1 MIIAT
6 AGHIDH
12 GKTSLVKALT
22 GVDADRL
29 PEEQKRGLTI
39 DLGFAYEPVED
50 DLVLGFVDVPGHEK
64 FVRNML
70 AGVGAIDFA
79 LLIVAA
85 DDGPMPQTR
94 EHLAI
99 LNLLGVSVGAVALTK
114 IDRVDDV
121 RRMEAMDEIAQLL
134 EGTSLASA
142 PVLPVSGITGEG
154 VPELKAHLVA
164 AAHIVQRRSEAGNFR
179 LAIDRVFTITGSG
192 LVVTGTV
199 YAGQAKIGDR
209 LMLTPQGVEVRVRAI
224 HAQNKDAK
232 TGFAGERCALNIA
245 GAELTKDMV
254 SRGDWIVGEVAHAP
268 TDRFDARI
276 RVLASED
283 RPFRHWTPVHLHLG
297 AVDVGARVATLEDR
311 AIPVGETGLAQI
323 VLDRP
328 IGALHGDRFILR
340 DQSARRTM
348 GGGVVIDSFSPVRG
362 RARPER
368 LAIVRG
374 LEKEGAVSALESV
387 LTESPAGVDL
397 NRFAAGRNLTP
408 EEADSVW
415 RDATM
420 VKVGR
425 QQRPIGMSSAHWT
438 AVGDML
444 VSALRDWHAKWPDRP
459 GPEEERLR
467 RLLGRRTSEETFNA
481 AIVGLLRDRKIVR
494 DGAQLAL
501 PNHRPAFSA
510 EDSALWSEVEELLQS
525 AGTRPPRLLEVA
537 DAVEMDVRPLGQF
550 LQRAVRIGLI
560 AKVAD
565 NRYFLPSTLLTLGK
579 MAEDLAA
586 KSEDA
591 QFTAGEYNKFSG
603 LGRNLAI
610 QLLEYFDRS
619 GLTRRAENRR
629 SIVKPA
635 NDVYGDAFTN
645 K

>member
-29 PEEQKRGLTI
+29 PEEQRRGLTI

-85 DDGPMPQTR
+85 DDGPMPQTL

-114 IDRVDDV
+114 IDRVDEA
-121 RRMEAMDEIAQLL
+121 RQAEAMAEIEQIL
-134 EGTSLASA
+134 EGTSLAGA

-154 VPELKAHLVA
+154 VPDLKAHLIEA
-164 AAHIVQRRSEAGNFR
+164 ARTVQSRSSAGNFR

-199 YAGQAKIGDR
+199 YAGQAKVGDR
-209 LMLTPQGVEVRVRAI
+209 LMLTPQGIEVRVRAI
-224 HAQNKDAK
+224 HAQNRDAQ

-245 GAELTKDMV
+245 GADLTKEAV
-254 SRGDWIVGEVAHAP
+254 SRGDWIVGEIAHAP
-268 TDRFDARI
+268 TDRFDARV
-276 RVLASED
+276 RVLSSEG
-283 RPFRHWTPVHLHLG
+283 RPLRHWTPVHLHLG

-311 AIPVGETGLAQI
+311 EIPVGESGLAQI

-328 IGALHGDRFILR
+328 IGALQGDRFILR
-340 DQSARRTM
+340 DQSARRTL
-348 GGGVVIDSFSPVRG
+348 GGGTVIDPFSPARG

-368 LAIVRG
+368 LLVVRG
-374 LEKEGAVSALESV
+374 AEQSSDAAALETILSH
-387 LTESPAGVDL
+387 SPGGVDL
-397 NRFAAGRNLTP
+397 NRFAAGRNLTSG
-408 EEADSVW
+408 EAETVW
-415 RDATM
+415 RDAEM
-420 VKVGR
+420 VKLGR
-425 QQRPIGMSSAHWT
+425 PQKPIGMSSDHWV
-438 AVGDML
+438 AIGELL
-444 VSALRDWHAKWPDRP
+444 VSSLRDWHAKWPDRP
-459 GPEEERLR
+459 GPEEGRLR
-467 RLLGRRTSEETFNA
+467 RLMGRRTSDETFNA

-501 PNHRPAFSA
+501 PSHRPAFSA
-510 EDSALWSEVEELLQS
+510 EDSALWLEVEEMLDS
-525 AGTRPPRLLEVA
+525 AGTRPPRLLEIA
-537 DAVEMDVRPLGQF
+537 DEVEMDARPLGQF
-550 LQRAVRIGLI
+550 LQRAVRIGLL
-560 AKVAD
+560 ARVAD
-565 NRYFLPSTLLTLGK
+565 NRYFLPSTLLVLGK
-579 MAEDLAA
+579 MAEDLAKGA
-586 KSEDA
+586 EDA
-591 QFTAGEYNKFSG
+591 QFTAGEYNKLSG
-603 LGRNLAI
+603 LGRNLTI
-610 QLLEYFDRS
+610 QLLEYFDRA

-629 SIVKPA
+629 RIVKSA
-635 NDVYGDAFTN
+635 HEVFAA
-645 K
+645 